1 MDRPCLSCNL
11 QATTKHNPMRRFLP
25 VFLFC
30 FLFAITGF
38 SSLEAQPLHT
48 QLNQSKIFGGEEEKQ
63 AIADA
68 INKFLDP
75 AGIKIGE
82 LSLSDGESGGKVASG
97 NVSFFGFD
105 NIALK
110 AEIQS
115 TKKIKSIAATF
126 PEAASINADKLSKF
140 LSGKSLSQFLP
151 KSFPLQTGIS
161 LKDFNLSFDEKGDSL
176 EQVNI
181 NFGIGQYKLEGFDGF
196 AIDGVSVGFI
206 LDKPTSPQ
214 HKATATISGD
224 GRIGA
229 MPINLSA
236 NMSSDPDDLL
246 FSFTASNISIP
257 NLLQAFLSDS
267 RANSLLR
274 FIPASMKSKE
284 ISSVTASI
292 NPTTKNF
299 SALAST
305 SFGEAEIQFTAATEE
320 SKSLMLFALAPPAGF
335 KFSSLSSTLAPMD
348 GIDLSGSALI
358 ISTMAED
365 DAKCNLAALKDEGEI
380 KVEEGVNLLSSIKLS
395 EDLAKLLKVN
405 AIKLRG
411 TCNETFT
418 NMSMN
423 AALDLN
429 IPMGSSVTMKEVVF
443 GLRLGTVNP
452 IELSLGGRIEA
463 QVGKDLL
470 GFNASFAFAP
480 VDQKIKGEFFMAAL
494 KKESGAMMNG
504 KLGPDGKSDLPE
516 WTNPFGIPGVGL
528 RKIGVNAGIDF
539 KNPIL
544 ISSLGLTGAARLG
557 TVSNR
562 SKHIEG
568 DATIVVDITKP
579 TNSLIDITM
588 KNMTILAM
596 IEAFVENAS
605 IQGQLRTMLNTGI
618 DQARVLVVPVDGM
631 EAFGKKY
638 NKGVSVSGQLSI
650 AGIKANGDFS
660 INDNGVA
667 GAGSMDPINWG
678 NGIFVLGGR
687 TTDRPQFRFAYTKGS
702 MPSMFVDGKVSLLG
716 ISSETTLNLDDKGFE
731 FTTSGKI
738 ADMFEATLEAK
749 GQSLG
754 SSGGGI
760 AVRAVLRNDIISRLN
775 QLVTSAIDE
784 QISSVK
790 NSIKATRDKLK
801 TATDNLAAV
810 DKEIFDARRLVASD
824 REAFNLQMLEEKQT
838 ALKTQQDLV
847 KTCRENNAASQA
859 KLNGLDGYNPLH
871 WPEIAIYKSA
881 IAAND
886 ATIKVATPLITE
898 YSNAVVALGKL
909 PQEFSVD
916 LDPRVSTLILKRQTL
931 QGLYY
936 LAEKGLD
943 VVEGVS
949 VGTLEATKFV
959 MDNVLGGLFDIKSA
973 EFAGVFGLNSEYKAN
988 VAFNFTLAKKP
999 YHFTVAIDFKNLG
1012 ESAKN
1017 IARDIVTGNIM
1028 KSGYA
1033 KSFADE
1039 IKKPVTTYRFAS
1051 DTKSLATATKPPAVL
1066 YSYLINLEPTMDA
1079 DAATTERLGVVLTG
1093 NMGST
1098 ELLPLTQFGVLQP
1111 GKRTTFS
1118 VQTEKDLGTLNQI
1131 RIQALN
1137 AGMTDN
1143 LKLNTVAVQ
1152 PPTGNG
1158 AFSSCTNCEIRSG
1171 QTAVNLA
1178 LSVGK
1183 KVNYKVTLYGLDK
1196 KQVMR
1201 ATTVTLIGVSGKS
1214 EPVTIT
1220 QYPNEPDAFWSM
1232 KREMSLT
1239 IPDIGPVQSVQFNNG
1254 SADSWILNGMHVENP
1269 DGSLMYGFINKP
1281 ITYNMLMPLAAPSGF
1296 RDYTVEITTK
1306 SGSPTFGTT
1315 ENVEMSLNGGKL
1327 QISLFPLRG
1336 IMRAP
1341 GSQVGDN
1348 LFLSGQTVRGVFTGY
1363 DLGELTH
1370 LNLFSADNFADDWQ
1384 IEKIKLS
1391 TYDKGQ
1397 LKTYVLTNISLTL
1410 MPPGR
1415 GVSLPLKAAGAA
1427 DWVGKEFRM
1436 ENMAFPSYALNV
1448 ETGTLLAGP
1457 IGDGAWSALWR
1468 LKKVPGTDYYWIENK
1483 WKEGWRMHMEAGP
1496 LAAAVIPDG
1505 AWSAHWII
1513 QPAPGGGYYI
1523 ENRYRTGSKIFLSG
1537 GKLMASIPSAADMS
1551 GAGWMMRE
1559 IK

>member
-1 MDRPCLSCNL
+1 
-11 QATTKHNPMRRFLP
+11 MRRFLP
-25 VFLFC
+25 VFLFS

-38 SSLEAQPLHT
+38 SYLEAQPLHA
-48 QLNQSKIFGGEEEKQ
+48 QLYQTRTIGGEEEKQ

-97 NVSFFGFD
+97 KVSFFGFD
-105 NIALK
+105 NIELK

-126 PEAASINADKLSKF
+126 PEAASINAEKLGKF

-176 EQVNI
+176 EQFNI
-181 NFGIGQYKLEGFDGF
+181 NFGIGEYKLEGFDGF
-196 AIDGVSVGFI
+196 AIDGVSVGFV

-224 GRIGA
+224 GKIGA

-257 NLLQAFLSDS
+257 NLLKAFLSDN

-274 FIPASMKSKE
+274 FIPSSIQSKE

-335 KFSSLSSTLAPMD
+335 KFSSLSQTLAPMD

-358 ISTMAED
+358 ISTMAEE

-429 IPMGSSVTMKEVVF
+429 IPMGSSITMKEVVF

-480 VDQKIKGEFFMAAL
+480 VDQKINGEFFMAAL
-494 KKESGAMMNG
+494 RKENGAMQSG

-528 RKIGVNAGIDF
+528 RKIGVSAGIDF

-544 ISSLGLTGAARLG
+544 ISSIGLTGAARLG

-562 SKHIEG
+562 NKHIEG

-631 EAFGKKY
+631 QAFGKTY

-660 INDNGVA
+660 LNESGVS

-731 FTTSGKI
+731 FTTTGKI

-824 REAFNLQMLEEKQT
+824 REAFNLQMLEEKRT
-838 ALKTQQDLV
+838 ALKKQQDLV
-847 KTCRENNAASQA
+847 KTCMENNASSQA

-871 WPEIAIYKSA
+871 WPEISMYKSA

-898 YSNAVVALGKL
+898 YGNAVAALGKL

-999 YHFTVAIDFKNLG
+999 YHFTVGIDFKNLG
-1012 ESAKN
+1012 ESAKT
-1017 IARDIVTGNIM
+1017 IAKDIVTGNIL
-1028 KSGYA
+1028 KSGFS

-1039 IKKPVTTYRFAS
+1039 LKKPVTAYRFAS
-1051 DTKSLATATKPPAVL
+1051 ETKSVATATPPPAVY
-1066 YSYLINLEPTMDA
+1066 YSYLITMEPTMAA
-1079 DAATTERLGVVLTG
+1079 DAASAERFGVVLTG
-1093 NMGST
+1093 DQGST
-1098 ELLPLTQFGVLQP
+1098 ELLPLTQFGVMQP
-1111 GKRTTFS
+1111 GKRSTFQL
-1118 VQTEKDLGTLNQI
+1118 QTEKQLGTINHI

-1137 AGMTDN
+1137 PGITDN
-1143 LKLNTVAVQ
+1143 LKLNTVGVM

-1158 AFSSCTNCEIRSG
+1158 AFSSCINCVIQAG
-1171 QTAVNLA
+1171 QTAVNLP
-1178 LSVGK
+1178 LSAGK
-1183 KVNYKVTLYGLDK
+1183 MVKYKFTLYGLDK
-1196 KQVMR
+1196 MQVMR
-1201 ATTVTLIGVSGKS
+1201 ATTATLIGVTGKS
-1214 EPVTIT
+1214 APITIS
-1220 QYPNEPDAFWSM
+1220 QYPNQPDAFWSM

-1239 IPDIGPVQSVQFNNG
+1239 IPDIGPVQAVQFGNG
-1254 SADSWILNGMHVENP
+1254 TADAWILNGMHVENP
-1269 DGSLMYGFINKP
+1269 DGSLMYGFVNKP
-1281 ITYNMLMPLAAPSGF
+1281 ITYNLMMSLEPPSGF
-1296 RDYTVEITTK
+1296 KDYTIDIYTK
-1306 SGSPTFGTT
+1306 SGSPSFSTT
-1315 ENVEMSLNGGKL
+1315 ENVEMSMNGGKL
-1327 QISLFPLRG
+1327 QVHAFPLKG
-1336 IMRAP
+1336 VMRS
-1341 GSQVGDN
+1341 GNNQVGDN
-1348 LFLSGQTVRGVFTGY
+1348 IFQSGNRDHGVFTAF
-1363 DLGELTH
+1363 DLGPLTSIS
-1370 LNLFSADNFADDWQ
+1370 LFSEGRFADDWQ
-1384 IEKIKLS
+1384 VDRIVIS
-1391 TYDKGQ
+1391 TYEKGQ
-1397 LKTYVLTNISLTL
+1397 LKSYTFANISLSNL
-1410 MPPGR
+1410 PVGR
-1415 GVSLPLKAAGAA
+1415 QITVPVQTAA
-1427 DWVGKEFRM
+1427 DWVNKELRI
-1436 ENMAFPSYALNV
+1436 ENTGFPGYALNV

-1457 IGDGAWSALWR
+1457 IGDGAWSALWT
-1468 LKKVPGTDYYWIENK
+1468 LKKVPGTEYYWIENK
-1483 WKEGWRMHMEAGP
+1483 WKTGWRMHMEAGP
-1496 LAAAVIPDG
+1496 LTAAVIPDG

-1523 ENRYRTGSKIFLSG
+1523 ENRYRTGSKIFLTG
-1537 GKLMASIPSAADMS
+1537 GKLMASIPSAADMG

-1559 IK
+1559 VK